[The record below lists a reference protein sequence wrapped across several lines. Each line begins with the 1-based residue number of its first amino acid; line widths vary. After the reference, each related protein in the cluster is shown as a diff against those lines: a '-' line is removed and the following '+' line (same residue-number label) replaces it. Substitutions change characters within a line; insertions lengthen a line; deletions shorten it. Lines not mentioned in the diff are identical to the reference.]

1 MGGEMTRRQ
10 FFAAIVGALTLN
22 PKKLLANFQ
31 GLLKPVFTPQL
42 CFDPSIHPLVSYD
55 LVGRSFTFHQYT
67 DYISVSSDL
76 LKDTEI
82 AIPGY
87 RSGEKLDLLTRKIID
102 EGYLDP
108 KYGKPPSG

>member
-1 MGGEMTRRQ
+1 MGGKMNRRQ
-10 FFAAIVGALTLN
+10 FFAAIAGALTLN
-22 PKKLLANFQ
+22 PKKLLANVQ
-31 GLLKPVFTPQL
+31 CLITP
-42 CFDPSIHPLVSYD
+42 PSWFPKVPMPYVSYD